1 MESEMPL
8 MEVQHCLERREDG
21 QVSWSGLGEA
31 DDEERRVVVG
41 VVGVGS
47 SMARVVV
54 VRVRVRVV
62 RRARRFILLSVL
74 LSCSCLSFFCS
85 MLLFSLE

>member
-1 MESEMPL
+1 MPL

-21 QVSWSGLGEA
+21 QVSLSALGEA
-31 DDEERRVVVG
+31 DGEERWVVVG

-74 LSCSCLSFFCS
+74 LSCSWLSFFGS